1 MLFYRLDALHDREQH
16 TDDILANFPNRLAD
30 RGKRRYQVLDQWYVI
45 KTGNR
50 NIASNRQAKVLSGA
64 HGADC
69 LSAVLRGKTPIV
81 EGVGHLDLNIAAA
94 MTFILL
100 MSSFTMV
107 TALARIREGNSRGMV
122 IWLAA
127 TAIMGGL
134 FLSSQAFEWNLL
146 FSEGI
151 LPSNSIFGA
160 TFFILTGFH
169 GTHVLLGIVWII
181 GTILRGTKGTGFDAS
196 NNLGVELTGLY
207 WHFVDL
213 VWVVIF
219 MVVYLIN

>member
-1 MLFYRLDALHDREQH
+1 MTESMQH
-16 TDDILANFPNRLAD
+16 TTDVALTGAEHGHATPAMHTSL
-30 RGKRRYQVLDQWYVI
+30 GLDSRKLGIWFF
-45 KTGNR
+45 
-50 NIASNRQAKVLSGA
+50 IASEVLFFTA
-64 HGADC
+64 LVATY
-69 LSAVLRGKTPIV
+69 LVLRGKTPIA

>member
-1 MLFYRLDALHDREQH
+1 MTESMQH
-16 TDDILANFPNRLAD
+16 TTDVALTGAEHGHAAPAMHTSL
-30 RGKRRYQVLDQWYVI
+30 GLDSRKLGIWFF
-45 KTGNR
+45 
-50 NIASNRQAKVLSGA
+50 IASEVLFFTA
-64 HGADC
+64 LVATY
-69 LSAVLRGKTPIV
+69 LVLRGKTPIA